1 MTDFK
6 DFLVPRMHAHSSS
19 IFGEMSALAT
29 QLGAINLGQ
38 GFPDTD
44 GSDRLKQAA
53 INAIQDGRGNQYPPA
68 HGLPQLRQAIAEH
81 QKRFY
86 GIDLNWQTD
95 VVVTTGASEAL
106 QAALLAL
113 VDVDD
118 EVLMFEPWFD
128 IYEVGVEL
136 ARGKSVGVACD
147 PATLRPDFDNL
158 RKAITNK
165 SKILLIN
172 SPHNPTGIVWT
183 KAELQTAADIA
194 IEHNL
199 IVISDEAYEHLWY
212 DSHPHIPI
220 STLPGMF
227 ERTVTIGS
235 AGKSFSFT
243 GWKVGWAT
251 GPAKLIGAVK
261 VVRQH
266 LSYVSSGPFQWA
278 ITEGLGFEDSYWEN
292 FRHELQAKR
301 DLFTQGLADIGFGIL
316 PSEGTYFLTTD
327 VRPLG
332 FASADEFCRSIPQTH
347 GVVAIAH
354 SWLSRT
360 PGTATGFVRWAYC
373 KQESVLTQALER
385 LQNLH
390 P

>member
-86 GIDLNWQTD
+86 GIELDWQTD

-113 VDVDD
+113 VDAGD

-136 ARGKSVGVACD
+136 ARGRSVGVACD
-147 PATLRPDFDNL
+147 PQTLRPDFDNL

-165 SKILLIN
+165 SKVLLIN

-183 KAELQTAADIA
+183 KDELQTAAEIA

-199 IVISDEAYEHLWY
+199 IVISDEA
-212 DSHPHIPI
+212 
-220 STLPGMF
+220 
-227 ERTVTIGS
+227 
-235 AGKSFSFT
+235 
-243 GWKVGWAT
+243 
-251 GPAKLIGAVK
+251 
-261 VVRQH
+261 
-266 LSYVSSGPFQWA
+266 
-278 ITEGLGFEDSYWEN
+278 
-292 FRHELQAKR
+292 
-301 DLFTQGLADIGFGIL
+301 
-316 PSEGTYFLTTD
+316 
-327 VRPLG
+327 
-332 FASADEFCRSIPQTH
+332 
-347 GVVAIAH
+347 
-354 SWLSRT
+354 
-360 PGTATGFVRWAYC
+360 
-373 KQESVLTQALER
+373 
-385 LQNLH
+385 
-390 P
+390 